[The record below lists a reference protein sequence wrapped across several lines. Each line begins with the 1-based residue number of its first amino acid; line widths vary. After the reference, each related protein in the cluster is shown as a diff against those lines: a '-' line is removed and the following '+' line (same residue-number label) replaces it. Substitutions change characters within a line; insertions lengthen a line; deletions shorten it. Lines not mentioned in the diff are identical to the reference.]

1 MNLLNKCTKKEIEL
15 LEQAGINLV
24 DKDYTKEELKRCENE
39 IVEHIM
45 SKSFKEID
53 GLRDKYSNIFRIIDS
68 K

>member
-45 SKSFKEID
+45 SKSLKEID
-53 GLRDKYSNIFRIIDS
+53 GLRDKYSSIFRIIDS

>member
-15 LEQAGINLV
+15 LEQAGINLL

-39 IVEHIM
+39 VVEHIM
-45 SKSFKEID
+45 SKSLKEID
-53 GLRDKYSNIFRIIDS
+53 GLRDEYSSIFRIIDS

>member
-45 SKSFKEID
+45 SKSLKEV
-53 GLRDKYSNIFRIIDS
+53 DKLQNQYSSIFRIIDS